1 VLLRAQVDDAIF
13 RQRGAADADQVFLIS
28 TMVVAI
34 IVIPFACHLKVLCG
48 VEERARE
55 CRAINKGHDD
65 TFNEPLRLTLPHLV
79 KLLDTV
85 ASTALPHATHGTRLL
100 G

>member
-34 IVIPFACHLKVLCG
+34 VIPFACHLKVPCG

-55 CRAINKGHDD
+55 RRAINKGHDD
-65 TFNEPLRLTLPHLV
+65 TSNEPLRLTLPHLV